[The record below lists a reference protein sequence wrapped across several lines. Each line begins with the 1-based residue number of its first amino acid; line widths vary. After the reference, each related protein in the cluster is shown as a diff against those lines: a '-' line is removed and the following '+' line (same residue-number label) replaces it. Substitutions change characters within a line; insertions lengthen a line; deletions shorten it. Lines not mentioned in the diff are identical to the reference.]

1 MRIRRHA
8 LGAAAAAA
16 ILACGAGADAQP
28 YDPPPSAWTTY
39 WDVPAFKDHPYKG
52 PAAAKGVLF
61 WSHGVSGKLEQYGNP
76 PPEIIR
82 DFARDGWDV
91 VKIQRNNLHE
101 SGWSTSGVKHVADLL
116 ERVEKA
122 HAQGYRRIIA
132 GGQSYGGAISIEA
145 SGRTDKIFGVLATG
159 PGHGSDACG
168 TAAARGSSFSRIADN
183 VQRQLADAIGRM
195 GAQRAVVVMAAND
208 ECQGFN
214 NPTPTIHAALT
225 AQRGKFLFLD
235 DTMPLAGHGAA
246 ALNQFRV
253 WYGACIRRF
262 LDPDVEPAARE
273 TRCPHPDGPTS
284 FLLPAGYRMPEASSA
299 DRLLG
304 AWSGSL
310 AATPPG
316 PADGQEICLAI
327 EARKGDALET
337 LVAFGAGPERRISMT
352 NARRA
357 LRREGEAFVFAN
369 ASNSYRLSVTPRGA
383 DALDLQIVSA
393 SGQITFSS
401 RLARGC

>member
-1 MRIRRHA
+1 
-8 LGAAAAAA
+8 
-16 ILACGAGADAQP
+16 
-28 YDPPPSAWTTY
+28 
-39 WDVPAFKDHPYKG
+39 
-52 PAAAKGVLF
+52 
-61 WSHGVSGKLEQYGNP
+61 
-76 PPEIIR
+76 
-82 DFARDGWDV
+82 
-91 VKIQRNNLHE
+91 
-101 SGWSTSGVKHVADLL
+101 
-116 ERVEKA
+116 
-122 HAQGYRRIIA
+122 
-132 GGQSYGGAISIEA
+132 
-145 SGRTDKIFGVLATG
+145 
-159 PGHGSDACG
+159 
-168 TAAARGSSFSRIADN
+168 
-183 VQRQLADAIGRM
+183 
-195 GAQRAVVVMAAND
+195 
-208 ECQGFN
+208 
-214 NPTPTIHAALT
+214 
-225 AQRGKFLFLD
+225 
-235 DTMPLAGHGAA
+235 
-246 ALNQFRV
+246 
-253 WYGACIRRF
+253 
-262 LDPDVEPAARE
+262 
-273 TRCPHPDGPTS
+273 
-284 FLLPAGYRMPEASSA
+284 MPEASSA

>member
-101 SGWSTSGVKHVADLL
+101 SGWSTSGVKHVAGLL

-214 NPTPTIHAALT
+214 NPTRTIHAALT